1 MKTVPTTNPTPAPTG
16 PIQVA
21 PGRRSWLR
29 AGVAIGAA
37 SVTGVHAQSAPWP
50 AKPVKIVSPYP
61 AGGSNDAVAR
71 TLAAKLSD
79 LWNQRVFVENKPGAN
94 NRIATQELA
103 RAAPDGY
110 HLMLAAAP
118 HGANPGLYDHK
129 LPYDTVK
136 DFVPIIRAT
145 VSPVGFWVPSASPFR
160 TLDDMAK
167 AARPSSSARSSR
179 PRSTNGRRSPR
190 RPACGRIEGAEM
202 STRFERFSLNTPRR
216 RALAVGLAAVAG
228 ALHGPVRAQAT
239 AWPTKPVRV
248 IVPYPAGGVVDVMT
262 RAVTQRMQ
270 ADLGQPIIVEAKPG
284 ANANIGADTV
294 ATAAPDGH
302 TWLVSAAYL
311 LNNPLIETGLRWK
324 PADFVPVA
332 RFALSPSYFVVPVS
346 SPARTL
352 KEWVEFARREPGQQY
367 GEGGTGTPQSMSI
380 QMLWAS
386 AGLRL
391 EPVMYKG
398 APPIVPDLIAGQ
410 LSMSVLPST
419 VAIPQVRSGKLRAL
433 ANTSTTRSPSLPDVP
448 TMAEAGFPEASVLS
462 WYGFHVPTGTPTEI
476 VRRIAELTGRAATS
490 AEVGDRLTAAG
501 GESGFLAGPDFIAFM
516 TDEQQRWARF
526 VEAAKKNAR

>member
-1 MKTVPTTNPTPAPTG
+1 
-16 PIQVA
+16 
-21 PGRRSWLR
+21 
-29 AGVAIGAA
+29 
-37 SVTGVHAQSAPWP
+37 
-50 AKPVKIVSPYP
+50 
-61 AGGSNDAVAR
+61 
-71 TLAAKLSD
+71 
-79 LWNQRVFVENKPGAN
+79 
-94 NRIATQELA
+94 
-103 RAAPDGY
+103 
-110 HLMLAAAP
+110 
-118 HGANPGLYDHK
+118 
-129 LPYDTVK
+129 
-136 DFVPIIRAT
+136 
-145 VSPVGFWVPSASPFR
+145 
-160 TLDDMAK
+160 
-167 AARPSSSARSSR
+167 
-179 PRSTNGRRSPR
+179 
-190 RPACGRIEGAEM
+190 M
-202 STRFERFSLNTPRR
+202 STRSDHFSLNTPRR

-228 ALHGPVRAQAT
+228 ALHGPARAQAT

-476 VRRIAELTGRAATS
+476 VRRIAEFTGRAATS
-490 AEVGDRLTAAG
+490 AEVGERLAAAG